1 LASAKA
7 ALLDVDGTLVDS
19 NGAHAAAWR
28 RALAESGYDL
38 PLERLHSWIGMGGD
52 KILARIDGNL
62 REDRGTGKVIAR
74 RRMEIFLD
82 GVDRLQPTYG
92 ARELL
97 ERFERCGIRRIVA
110 TSAKRAEL
118 DAILKATRIDD
129 CIDGAATSDD
139 AGRSKPDA
147 DIVVAAL
154 RVAAIAPD
162 AAVFVGD
169 TPYDVEA
176 AQRAGVRCVAVESGG
191 WSRQDFAGA
200 LAVYADPHAL
210 ARDFERSPFGFG
222 GSIG

>member
-1 LASAKA
+1 MARTPPHGVARWLSPDTTFHGTAAFVDRHGAATKSWRASTA
-7 ALLDVDGTLVDS
+7 TC
-19 NGAHAAAWR
+19 
-28 RALAESGYDL
+28 
-38 PLERLHSWIGMGGD
+38 
-52 KILARIDGNL
+52 ARIAGPARL
-62 REDRGTGKVIAR
+62 SRGAGWKF
-74 RRMEIFLD
+74 FLD